1 MARSIIDYRA
11 ISWLLGA
18 FLAVLALTMLF
29 PLGFDLA
36 TRHHPPVNFL
46 YAVGV
51 TASAAVALLSVG
63 YRRQQPN
70 LRQREGILLVVLIW
84 LAACMFGALPFY
96 FSNYFDSYADA
107 FFESASGFTTTGA
120 TVVALVETLPTEL
133 QLWRALSHWLG
144 GMGIV
149 LLSIAILPLIG
160 QGGRDLYRAEFSGAH
175 SQQLKPRVIEASRTL
190 WKIYVAMTLALF
202 ACLLLAGMGTLDA
215 ICHAFSTL
223 ATGGFSTRTASI
235 GAFGDPVVEYI
246 IIVFM
251 LLAGISFVQ
260 QYKLW
265 VDRRP
270 LEVIRDYE
278 IRAYLT
284 LVAVAAL
291 VITMVLIQ
299 DEDMYTVAGWEHS
312 FRTALFQVTSILTT
326 TGFATVDYALW
337 QPFSQVILLSLMFVG
352 GCTGSTAGGLKVA
365 RFVLMLQVVRR
376 DFRKL
381 SEPLGV
387 FRIHLGGTA
396 IPELTVSAMLNIAYL
411 ALFVMLA
418 GSLLVTASG
427 EDLLTAFTAVVACQ
441 FNVGPGLGGVGP
453 AENYGE
459 ISNNAKWV
467 LGLCMIAGRL
477 EFYTFLFVATRAFWR
492 R

>member
-1 MARSIIDYRA
+1 MAHAVIDYRHIA
-11 ISWLLGA
+11 WILGG
-18 FLAVLALTMLF
+18 FLALLVLSMLF
-29 PLGFDLA
+29 PLGFDLV
-36 TRHHPPVNFL
+36 TRHRPPDHFVD
-46 YAVGV
+46 AIGITAGV
-51 TASAAVALLSVG
+51 AIVLLVAG
-63 YRRQQPN
+63 YRESQPN
-70 LRQREGILLVVLIW
+70 LGQRDGILLVVLIW
-84 LAACMFGALPFY
+84 LSACLFGALPLY
-96 FSNYFDSYADA
+96 FSDYYDQFADA

-120 TVVALVETLPTEL
+120 TVLDVVETLSPEL

-160 QGGRDLYRAEFSGAH
+160 QGGRDLYRAEFSGAR
-175 SQQLKPRVIEASRTL
+175 SEQLKPRVIEASQTL
-190 WKIYVAMTLALF
+190 WKIYLMLTVALF
-202 ACLLLAGMGTLDA
+202 ASLMLAGMGTLDA

-235 GAFGDPVVEYI
+235 GAFDDPVIEYI
-246 IIVFM
+246 IIIFM

-270 LEVIRDYE
+270 GEVVRDYE
-278 IRAYLT
+278 VRAYLA
-284 LVAVAAL
+284 LVALAAVA
-291 VITMVLIQ
+291 ITVAQIPAQ
-299 DEDMYTVAGWEHS
+299 ETHSAAGWERS
-312 FRTALFQVTSILTT
+312 FRTALFQATSILTT
-326 TGFATVDYALW
+326 TGFVTADYAQW
-337 QPFSQVILLSLMFVG
+337 QPVSQVILLSLMFVG

-365 RFVLMLQVVRR
+365 RFVLMLQVIKR

-381 SEPLGV
+381 SEPQGI
-387 FRIHLGGTA
+387 FRIHLGGAA

-411 ALFVMLA
+411 ALFVMLV
-418 GSLLVTASG
+418 GSLVVAATG

-453 AENYGE
+453 AQNYGAL
-459 ISNNAKWV
+459 SDTAKWV